1 MVAMAVDDP
10 VRAVLEGKELAA
22 VEVMVLNLVSNVSAA
37 FSCAFE
43 SPVLIERDSVGDLS
57 GISPFTW
64 MEGDFSSL
72 VISNC
77 SCSWEFLISSCTSA

>member
-1 MVAMAVDDP
+1 MAVDDP

-43 SPVLIERDSVGDLS
+43 SPE
-57 GISPFTW
+57 
-64 MEGDFSSL
+64 
-72 VISNC
+72 ISNNHNY
-77 SCSWEFLISSCTSA
+77 TTTTDK